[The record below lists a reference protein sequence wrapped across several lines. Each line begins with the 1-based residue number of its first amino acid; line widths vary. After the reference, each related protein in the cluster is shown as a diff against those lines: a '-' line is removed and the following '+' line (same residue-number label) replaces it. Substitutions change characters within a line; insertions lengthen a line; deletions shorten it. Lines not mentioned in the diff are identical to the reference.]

1 MLIGVFLR
9 NFKTYT
15 GINYVPLTNGHSFCG
30 LVGNNG
36 IGKSS
41 VLEAFDSLF
50 NDKSWNF
57 NVVVKK
63 SGLSA
68 TKPHIVPVY
77 LLSVSQV
84 SKENVELF
92 QKISDY
98 TWNIEESDIAPPNR
112 VHFKSFQQ

>member
-9 NFKTYT
+9 NLKTYT

-50 NDKSWNF
+50 NDKSWNY

-63 SGLSA
+63 SGLPT

-77 LLSVSQV
+77 LLSVSHV
-84 SKENVELF
+84 SEGYLEIYEICQPLITIKNAF
-92 QKISDY
+92 RHRRSR
-98 TWNIEESDIAPPNR
+98 S
-112 VHFKSFQQ
+112 